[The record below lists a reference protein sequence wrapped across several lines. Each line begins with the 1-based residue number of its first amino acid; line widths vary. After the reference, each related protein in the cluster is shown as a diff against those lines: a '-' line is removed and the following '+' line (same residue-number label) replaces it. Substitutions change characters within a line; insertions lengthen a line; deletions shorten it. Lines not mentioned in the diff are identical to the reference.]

1 MKVATFTAWAQDHS
15 PPQSAEMKSPA
26 CMPFG
31 REPKRRSIE
40 RKSERGGQPCSSIFS
55 KLSFLGGESRWA
67 IWKRLVTDSIERTR
81 FVDRDERAKY
91 VDRPKDAGGLMGPD
105 MDV

>member
-1 MKVATFTAWAQDHS
+1 
-15 PPQSAEMKSPA
+15 
-26 CMPFG
+26 MPFG

-55 KLSFLGGESRWA
+55 KLSFLGGESRWE